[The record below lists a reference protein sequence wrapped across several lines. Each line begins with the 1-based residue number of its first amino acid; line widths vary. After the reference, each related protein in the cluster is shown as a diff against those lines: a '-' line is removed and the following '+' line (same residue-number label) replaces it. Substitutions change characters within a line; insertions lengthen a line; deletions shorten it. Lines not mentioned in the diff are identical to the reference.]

1 MPQGRKWSGTKI
13 SSRSGESRGIS
24 LQVRGRFMVMN
35 HHIGHEIEQQAD
47 GGFSRKSILFEHY
60 C

>member
-1 MPQGRKWSGTKI
+1 
-13 SSRSGESRGIS
+13 
-24 LQVRGRFMVMN
+24 MVMN